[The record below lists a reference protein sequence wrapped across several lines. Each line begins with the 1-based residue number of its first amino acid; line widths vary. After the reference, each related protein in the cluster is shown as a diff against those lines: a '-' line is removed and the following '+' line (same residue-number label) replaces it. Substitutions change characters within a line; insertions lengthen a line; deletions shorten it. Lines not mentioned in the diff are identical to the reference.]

1 MIKEAENNVR
11 IEGILSEV
19 DLNYGSFKK
28 KTTGETVNSIGGSI
42 KIQVN
47 QNINGE
53 TVMLE
58 VPVHMFASE
67 YTNKGT
73 KNPAYQN
80 IEKIKNE
87 FTSIAAAGNVQGA
100 DAVRITSGKIVM
112 NEFANRMGEIS
123 SYPRINASFISKI
136 KQEDM
141 KPEATFTATF
151 VVGKKAPEVDREGI
165 ETGRY
170 KVTGVL
176 PQFGGKV
183 DVVEFITANPKVI
196 EAIDQYWNENDTV
209 SAIGR
214 LNFSSRTE
222 TVVKEVDFGEPQET
236 VRTFSVSELVIT
248 GGSATP
254 LEGDRAYD
262 MNDIKDALA
271 DRKARLDKMKED
283 AANTTTKT
291 RNAPAA
297 DSKGR
302 IDLGF

>member
-1 MIKEAENNVR
+1 MIREAENNVR

-28 KTTGETVNSIGGSI
+28 KSTGETVNSIGGSI
-42 KIQVN
+42 KVQVN

-67 YTNKGT
+67 ITNKGT

-87 FTSIAAAGNVQGA
+87 FTSIAAAGSVQGA
-100 DAVRITSGKIVM
+100 DAIRITNGKIVV
-112 NEFANRMGEIS
+112 NEFPNRMGEIS
-123 SYPRINASFISKI
+123 SYPRISASFVSKI
-136 KQEDM
+136 SQADM

-151 VVGKKAPEVDREGI
+151 VVGKKCAEVNKDGV

-176 PQFGGKV
+176 PQYGGKV

-222 TVVKEVDFGEPQET
+222 TVVKEVDFGEPQEM

-254 LEGDRAYD
+254 LDGDRAYD
-262 MNDIKDALA
+262 INEIKEALA
-271 DRKARLDKMKED
+271 ERKARLDKMKDD
-283 AANTTTKT
+283 AANSTSKT

>member
-1 MIKEAENNVR
+1 MIREAENNVR

-28 KTTGETVNSIGGSI
+28 ETTGETVNSIGGTI
-42 KIQVN
+42 KVQVN

-53 TVMLE
+53 PVMLE

-87 FTSIAAAGNVQGA
+87 LTSIAAAGGVQNA
-100 DAVRITSGKIVM
+100 DAIRITSGRIVM
-112 NEFANRMGEIS
+112 NEFANRFGEIS
-123 SYPRINASFISKI
+123 SYPRIQASFVNKIS
-136 KQEDM
+136 QDEM
-141 KPEATFTATF
+141 TPQATFSINF
-151 VVGKKAPEVDREGI
+151 VVGKKTPEVNKEGI
-165 ETGRY
+165 ETGRL
-170 KVTGVL
+170 KITGVI

-183 DVVEFITANPKVI
+183 DVVDFIATNPKAI
-196 EAIDQYWNENDTV
+196 ESIEQYWNENDTV

-214 LNFSSRTE
+214 LNFSSRKE

-236 VRTFSVSELVIT
+236 VRTFSVSELIIT
-248 GGSATP
+248 GGAATP
-254 LEGDRAYD
+254 LEGDAAYD
-262 MNDIKDALA
+262 PAEIRDALA
-271 DRKARLDKMKED
+271 ERKVRLDKMKED

>member
-112 NEFANRMGEIS
+112 NEFTNRMGEIS

-151 VVGKKAPEVDREGI
+151 VVGKKAPEVDKEGI

-283 AANTTTKT
+283 AANATSKT